1 MGATVLIVVVLA
13 VLIFS
18 IYKDESYARRRK
30 QAGEQ
35 IENIRAQLMLLST
48 DHNEIYEFLMLKE
61 PYISQDLIQQL
72 INRITELRI
81 DENVKTE
88 WRALREEK
96 PTAINIEAEPIQS
109 EERMTT

>member
-1 MGATVLIVVVLA
+1 MGVLA
-13 VLIFS
+13 VLAFCI
-18 IYKDESYARRRK
+18 IKDEMSARRRK

-48 DHNEIYEFLMLKE
+48 NHNEIYEFLMLKE

-88 WRALREEK
+88 WRVAMNKKPDTIYVEEE
-96 PTAINIEAEPIQS
+96 PTQS